1 VEKISILNILGAH
14 YLPLPNK
21 ADQELLDF
29 LEEAIIQGYDH
40 EGFPIFDAQQL
51 TFAPD
56 ERLFYRNTRKVW
68 CQKKET
74 RR

>member
-1 VEKISILNILGAH
+1 
-14 YLPLPNK
+14 LPNK

-29 LEEAIIQGYDH
+29 LEEEAIIQGYDH

-56 ERLFYRNTRKVW
+56 ERL
-68 CQKKET
+68 
-74 RR
+74 